1 MVYRNKS
8 QDIIIF
14 INSIGAPYRLKI
26 LRTLISVILF
36 LVFSSFICLF
46 LELSQYAKK
55 PASASAEK
63 KVVIIQTGQGLNAAI
78 EQLSQKGIINNRLKF
93 KIFATL
99 KGYDKSIQAGEY
111 LFSSSMTPANILDSL
126 VHGKVNLHKL
136 TVIEGFNLKQ
146 VADIVAKA
154 GFASRTDFFATATDS
169 SFVNEKGIDA
179 ETFEGY
185 LFPETYY
192 FPKVITPK
200 KIVSTM
206 VDRFRSVFS
215 AKWKNRAKELGL
227 SIHQIVTLASII
239 EKETGAAFER
249 PIISSVFHNRL
260 KKGMRL
266 EADPTVI
273 YGLKNF
279 NGNLTRKH
287 LTTWSPYNTYK
298 IKGLPIGP
306 IACPGASAIEAALYP
321 ADTDF
326 IFFVSKRDTTHQFST
341 NLKDHNKAIQKYQ
354 LRR

>member
-1 MVYRNKS
+1 M
-8 QDIIIF
+8 IF
-14 INSIGAPYRLKI
+14 NNPFGAPSRLKK

-36 LVFSSFICLF
+36 LVFSSFICFF

-63 KVVIIQTGQGLNAAI
+63 KVVIIQPGQGLNAAI
-78 EQLSQKGIINNRLKF
+78 EQLSKKGIINNPLKF
-93 KIFATL
+93 KIFARL
-99 KGYDKSIQAGEY
+99 KGYGKNIQAGEY
-111 LFSSSMTPANILDSL
+111 LLSPSMPPTTILEFL
-126 VHGKVNLHKL
+126 VTGKVNLHKI
-136 TVIEGFNLKQ
+136 TIIEGYNLSQ
-146 VADIVAKA
+146 IADIVAKA
-154 GFASRTDFFATATDS
+154 GFTSRTDFYAAATDS
-169 SFVNEKGIDA
+169 SFVNQKGIDA
-179 ETFEGY
+179 KTFEGY

-192 FPKVITPK
+192 FPKVSTPEK
-200 KIVSTM
+200 MISTM
-206 VDRFRSVFS
+206 VDRFQSVFT
-215 AKWKNRAKELGL
+215 AKWKERTKELGL

-239 EKETGAAFER
+239 EKETGAPFER
-249 PIISSVFHNRL
+249 PLISSVFHNRL

-266 EADPTVI
+266 QADPTVI

-306 IACPGASAIEAALYP
+306 IACPGARAIEAALYP
-321 ADTDF
+321 SDTRF

-341 NLKDHNKAIQKYQ
+341 NLKDHNKAINKYQ

>member
-1 MVYRNKS
+1 L
-8 QDIIIF
+8 
-14 INSIGAPYRLKI
+14 GEHLGLKK
-26 LRTLISVILF
+26 LRTIISVILF
-36 LVFSSFICLF
+36 LVFSSFICFF
-46 LELSQYAKK
+46 LDLSHFAKK
-55 PASASAEK
+55 PAETSSAK
-63 KVVIIQTGQGLNAAI
+63 KVVIIPSGQGFNATI
-78 EQLSQKGIINNRLKF
+78 EQLWEKGIINNRLKF
-93 KIFATL
+93 KLLARL
-99 KGYDKSIQAGEY
+99 KGYDKSIQSGEY
-111 LFSSSMTPANILDSL
+111 LLSPSMPPATILEFL
-126 VHGKVNLHKL
+126 VHGKVNLHKI
-136 TVIEGFNLKQ
+136 TVVEGFNLKQ
-146 VADIVAKA
+146 ISDVVAKA
-154 GFASRTDFFATATDS
+154 GFASRTDFYAAATDS
-169 SFVNEKGIDA
+169 SFVSEKGIDA

-192 FPKVITPK
+192 FPKVITPEK
-200 KIVSTM
+200 MISTM
-206 VDRFRSVFS
+206 VDRFRSVFN
-215 AKWKNRAKELGL
+215 AKWKKRAADLGF
-227 SIHQIVTLASII
+227 SVHQIVTLASII

-321 ADTDF
+321 DDTDF
-326 IFFVSKRDTTHQFST
+326 IFFVSKKDTTHQFST
-341 NLKDHNKAIQKYQ
+341 NLKDHNKAIKKYQ

>member
-1 MVYRNKS
+1 MK
-8 QDIIIF
+8 
-14 INSIGAPYRLKI
+14 K
-26 LRTLISVILF
+26 LRTIISVILF
-36 LVFSSFICLF
+36 LVFSSFICF
-46 LELSQYAKK
+46 LLDLSQYVKK
-55 PASASAEK
+55 PAAASSVK
-63 KVVIIQTGQGLNAAI
+63 KVVIIQPGQGLNATI
-78 EQLSQKGIINNRLKF
+78 EQLSKKGIINHRFKF
-93 KIFATL
+93 KLFARL
-99 KGYDKSIQAGEY
+99 KGYDKSIQSGEY
-111 LFSSSMTPANILDSL
+111 LLSPSMPPSIILEFL
-126 VHGKVNLHKL
+126 VNGKVNLHKI
-136 TVIEGFNLKQ
+136 TVVEGYNLNQ
-146 VADIVAKA
+146 IADIVAKA
-154 GFASRTDFFATATDS
+154 GFSSRTDFYTAATDT
-169 SFVNEKGIDA
+169 SFVHEKGIDA

-192 FPKVITPK
+192 FPKVITPEK
-200 KIVSTM
+200 MISTM
-206 VDRFRSVFS
+206 VDRFRSVFA
-215 AKWKNRAKELGL
+215 AKWKKRAKDLGL

-239 EKETGAAFER
+239 EKETGAPFER

-306 IACPGASAIEAALYP
+306 IACPGAKAIEAALYP
-321 ADTDF
+321 ADTRF

-341 NLKDHNKAIQKYQ
+341 NLKDHNKAINKYQ